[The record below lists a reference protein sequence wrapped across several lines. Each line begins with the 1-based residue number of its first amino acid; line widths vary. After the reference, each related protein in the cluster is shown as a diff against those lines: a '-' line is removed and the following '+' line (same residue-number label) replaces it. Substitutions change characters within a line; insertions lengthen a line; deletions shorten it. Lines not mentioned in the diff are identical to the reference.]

1 MLEVVHLNLVYF
13 IFSYFDFRSR
23 MENIFQ
29 FIYLF
34 DKTNYSQSDFIL
46 SINIFKSFLF
56 NTNIPI
62 LNSENSET
70 MFFDNFICLSDKEDN
85 ELIVLELINHFV
97 ECLDSYFGNVCE
109 LDIIFNFQKSYYI
122 IEEILCGGLIQETDR
137 NEIQKLL
144 SIQDMKLKEEIE
156 EDYAPK

>member
-1 MLEVVHLNLVYF
+1 MIHCILLVNRQGKVRLMKWYDCF
-13 IFSYFDFRSR
+13 LINERPRYIKEMSVMVIGRGSKMSNVIEWKHYK
-23 MENIFQ
+23 I
-29 FIYLF
+29 IYKRYASL
-34 DKTNYSQSDFIL
+34 Y
-46 SINIFKSFLF
+46 
-56 NTNIPI
+56 
-62 LNSENSET
+62 
-70 MFFDNFICLSDKEDN
+70 FICLSDKEDN

>member
-1 MLEVVHLNLVYF
+1 MSDGDAKLINNNEFNSNDKKNKKRRFEKENNIKDIDIKFEEIIELRGRAMLSKKLGDEKAK
-13 IFSYFDFRSR
+13 
-23 MENIFQ
+23 EE
-29 FIYLF
+29 
-34 DKTNYSQSDFIL
+34 KE
-46 SINIFKSFLF
+46 IFKS
-56 NTNIPI
+56 NK
-62 LNSENSET
+62 
-70 MFFDNFICLSDKEDN
+70 NFAERVN